1 MAKKPDVIPSAG
13 KGKKFC
19 SKEGCNTKIGVN
31 TKVCPTCNE
40 KQPTQ
45 GKKFSKKRFAKDV
58 LLYALNHTG
67 KTEISKPEGKRPT
80 IDDFLAARSDK
91 AKMDKL
97 MESADAWD
105 VYDCAKGIPKDVR
118 EMITEMMKEY
128 NVT

>member
-1 MAKKPDVIPSAG
+1 MAKTSGVIPSAG

-19 SKEGCNTKIGVN
+19 SKDGCDTKIGVN

-40 KQPTQ
+40 KQPTS
-45 GKKFSKKRFAKDV
+45 GKKFSKKRYAKDV

-67 KTEISKPEGKRPT
+67 KTEISKPEDKRPT

-91 AKMDKL
+91 AKMDIL
-97 MESADAWD
+97 LENADLWD

-118 EMITEMMKEY
+118 EMITDMMTHY
-128 NVT
+128 TVT